1 MSDSP
6 RITAARIEVART
18 RAALLETAHELQARL
33 QPKTLASEAW
43 EKAKDKGAD
52 IAEGAVDAV
61 AKRPLAVGG
70 AVAAIAMFL
79 AREPLKAA
87 TVKFY
92 DAMTPLFEPRTSK
105 AEPRTSV
112 AAGEKPAAPV
122 PPAAPARP
130 KAPARSRP
138 RSTRRKTQSKTETA

>member
-1 MSDSP
+1 MTDTP
-6 RITAARIEVART
+6 KVAAARIEVART

-33 QPKTLASEAW
+33 QPKNLASEAW

-52 IAEGAVDAV
+52 LAEGAVDAV

-70 AVAAIAMFL
+70 VVAALALFL

-92 DAMTPLFEPRTSK
+92 DVMTPLFEPRSK
-105 AEPRTSV
+105 AV
-112 AAGEKPAAPV
+112 ALKEKRAAR
-122 PPAAPARP
+122 PARP
-130 KAPARSRP
+130 PAKRPARAP
-138 RSTRRKTQSKTETA
+138 RRAAQKKTENA